1 MELTP
6 PRSGVSTS
14 GVVEAT
20 EVGATGVP
28 VPGPVSPEAVEASVF
43 VASGVVAGALEV
55 ARSVIVAV
63 NCEVTS
69 VPVGAVVGAVVA
81 GTRAVVTSDTMLLTP
96 DTTPDTVARREL
108 TRLASVVGV
117 AVVKS
122 VLAAEE
128 TTLGVTDATV
138 LVGAAGLVDGVT
150 IP

>member
-6 PRSGVSTS
+6 PRSGVSAS

-20 EVGATGVP
+20 EVGAAGVP
-28 VPGPVSPEAVEASVF
+28 VPGPVSPEAVEASVL
-43 VASGVVAGALEV
+43 VASGVVAGTLEV
-55 ARSVIVAV
+55 ARSVVVSEMSLVGETTLVGFAVTCEVASVAV
-63 NCEVTS
+63 
-69 VPVGAVVGAVVA
+69 AAVVA

-96 DTTPDTVARREL
+96 ETTPDTVARREL

-122 VLAAEE
+122 VLA
-128 TTLGVTDATV
+128 V
-138 LVGAAGLVDGVT
+138 LVAAVGLVDGVT